1 MMLIFLTFGML
12 VFLHDSELVSIN
24 LEDNLTWFL
33 TMGNNSRLLA
43 EWREKSAIKN
53 PILYRRNG
61 NEG

>member
-33 TMGNNSRLLA
+33 IKGHNSRLLA
-43 EWREKSAIKN
+43 ERREKSAIKN

-61 NEG
+61 IEG